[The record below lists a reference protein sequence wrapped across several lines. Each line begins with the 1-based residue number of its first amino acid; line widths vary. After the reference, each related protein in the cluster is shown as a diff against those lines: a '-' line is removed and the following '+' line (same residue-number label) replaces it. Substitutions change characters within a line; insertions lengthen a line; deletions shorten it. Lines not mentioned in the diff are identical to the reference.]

1 MIRVLIVDYQPVA
14 KAHAEYVGRV
24 PGFEV
29 AGQARTGAEALRQLG
44 RTEIDLVL
52 LDMYLP
58 DMHGLD
64 LTRSMRAAGHSAD
77 VIAVTVARDLSVI
90 RAAVAYGIVQY
101 VVKPFTF
108 RTLHDKLEHYR
119 QYRDRAAKGQ
129 RFVTQHQVDDLL
141 ASLHGAAPSGLPKG
155 IGMESLDAVVAA
167 LESSGT
173 ALSAAQVAEV
183 VGASRVTARRYLEH
197 LAEAGLAQRQAR
209 HGRPGRPKVEYR
221 LRPATP
227 ATRHAGDLTANQLRS
242 DRPRSEEARLHTWTR
257 GRTQ

>member
-1 MIRVLIVDYQPVA
+1 MIRVLIVEDQPVAA

-64 LTRSMRAAGHSAD
+64 LIRSMRAAGHWAD
-77 VIAVTVARDLSVI
+77 VIAVTVARDVSVI
-90 RAAVAYGIVQY
+90 RAAVAYGIVHY
-101 VVKPFTF
+101 VVKPFAF

-141 ASLHGAAPSGLPKG
+141 AGLHGPASGDLPKG
-155 IGMESLDAVVAA
+155 MSRESLDAVVRA
-167 LESSGT
+167 LENAGT

-183 VGASRVTARRYLEH
+183 VGASRVTARRYLEY

-209 HGRPGRPKVEYR
+209 YGTAGRPEMEYR
-221 LRPATP
+221 LRPARSRPTETP
-227 ATRHAGDLTANQLRS
+227 PIS
-242 DRPRSEEARLHTWTR
+242 PES
-257 GRTQ
+257 